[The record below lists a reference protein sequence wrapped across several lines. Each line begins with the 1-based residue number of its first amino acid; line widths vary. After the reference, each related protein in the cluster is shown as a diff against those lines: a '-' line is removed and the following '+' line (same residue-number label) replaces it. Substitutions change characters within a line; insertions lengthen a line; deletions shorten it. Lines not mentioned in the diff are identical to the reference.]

1 MAIFSVTKFSVS
13 YWIYLQ
19 PVIAKEGLDSYS
31 CVVQSWLASIIVTGL
46 QLFQGDDQYMYRM
59 HQQQQ
64 Q

>member
-31 CVVQSWLASIIVTGL
+31 CVVHAGTPTKMTIIYFNAL
-46 QLFQGDDQYMYRM
+46 KEEA
-59 HQQQQ
+59 
-64 Q
+64 